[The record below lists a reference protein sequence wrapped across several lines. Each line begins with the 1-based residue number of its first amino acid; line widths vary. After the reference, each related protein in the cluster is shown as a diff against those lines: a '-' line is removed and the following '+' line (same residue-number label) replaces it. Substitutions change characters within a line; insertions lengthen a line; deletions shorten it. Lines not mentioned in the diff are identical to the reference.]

1 MSDLKFNSVA
11 GAVLGSVLGVMAIG
25 LFATGLVHSKYPDK
39 AGYLPAVSASDLGGG
54 PSGPVLPPD
63 FGRLF
68 ADPAKLAAYVTHGQQ
83 VTQQCQS
90 CHDLSAGGPNK
101 IGPNLHDVFG
111 RVPGTH
117 AGFDYSDG
125 MKNKGGHWDYLALN
139 EFLTSPQTV
148 VRGTKMGFAGLHND
162 EDRIAAIAYLRS
174 ISPNNVALP
183 APMPQAPAAGA
194 AAPAAGGAP
203 APASAAAPAS
213 APAATTAAPAH
224 H

>member
-1 MSDLKFNSVA
+1 MSDLRFNAVA

-25 LFATGLVHSKYPDK
+25 LFATGLVHSTYPDK
-39 AGYLPAVSASDLGGG
+39 AGYLPSVAAGDLGGG
-54 PSGPVLPPD
+54 PSGPVAPPD

-68 ADPAKLAAYVTHGQQ
+68 ADPAKLASYVAHGAQ

-111 RVPGTH
+111 RAPGSH
-117 AGFDYSDG
+117 AGFDYSDA

-139 EFLTSPQTV
+139 EFLTSPQTT

-183 APMPQAPAAGA
+183 APLAPT
-194 AAPAAGGAP
+194 AAPGGAP
-203 APASAAAPAS
+203 PGGASPG
-213 APAATTAAPAH
+213 AATASPTATPAGAGAPH
-224 H
+224 